1 MPVEESGNML
11 ILLAALARVEG
22 NADYTA
28 RYWPQV
34 TKWAEYLSEKGL
46 DPENQLSTDDFAGHL
61 AHNANLSIKA
71 ILALGAYAQL
81 AGMTGHAQDA
91 ARFYAATFPD
101 SKVTAVHE
109 APADYPSGKKGE
121 VLTVEF
127 TVLGIPC
134 LGLNGGPEFRHSEA
148 FSFQIATDNQEET
161 DRYWN
166 AIVGNGG
173 KESQCG
179 WCKDRWGLSWQ
190 ITPRVLTDALAAG
203 GGEAKR
209 AFEAMMPMK
218 KIDIATIEAA
228 RRGVTANRS

>member
-1 MPVEESGNML
+1 MNRTATTHQMTFGKLSKTCIHSPKPATAAIPEADAPAVNSPDAFDGETVAFALTEHKEHTNMKPKNTICL
-11 ILLAALARVEG
+11 WF
-22 NADYTA
+22 D
-28 RYWPQV
+28 
-34 TKWAEYLSEKGL
+34 K
-46 DPENQLSTDDFAGHL
+46 D
-61 AHNANLSIKA
+61 AHE
-71 ILALGAYAQL
+71 
-81 AGMTGHAQDA
+81 A
-91 ARFYAATFPD
+91 ARFYAATFPG
-101 SKVTAVHE
+101 SEVTAVHA
-109 APADYPSGKKGE
+109 APADYPGGKEGD

-134 LGLNGGPEFRHSEA
+134 LGLNGGLAFRHSEA

-190 ITPRVLTDALAAG
+190 ITPRALTEALAAG

-228 RRGVTANRS
+228 RRG